1 VNSDVVVV
9 IGVGGIGLEIA
20 HRLAPGAAL
29 LLADFTEPTLDEAA
43 AHLADAGHDV
53 RAHRVDVGDAASVTE
68 LAEAAAAR
76 GPVRHLVHTAGLA
89 PGAAPPEAILRVN
102 LLGTALVLDAF
113 EPVIAPG
120 GAGVVV
126 ASLSGHLHPAL
137 SADEE
142 RQLATTPTGDLLGV
156 PCAAAD
162 RHNMVTAYGL
172 SKRANQLRV
181 RAAARTWGRR
191 GARLNSISPGVIA
204 SPMTRP
210 GLVDPTSPMHAM
222 IASTPAGRI
231 GTPGDIAAAAAF
243 LLGPDAAF
251 VTGTDLLVDGG
262 AHAATWLGSEL
273 P

>member
-1 VNSDVVVV
+1 MAQDVVVV
-9 IGVGGIGLEIA
+9 VGVGGIGLEIA
-20 HRLAPGAAL
+20 RRIAPGRAL
-29 LLADFTEPTLDEAA
+29 LLADFTESTLTDAVA
-43 AHLADAGHDV
+43 LLADAGHDV
-53 RAHRVDVGDAASVTE
+53 HAHRVDVGDAASVAE

-102 LLGTALVLDAF
+102 LLGAALVLDAV

-120 GAGVVV
+120 GAGVVI

-137 SADEE
+137 TADEE
-142 RQLATTPTGDLLGV
+142 RQVATTPTGDLLGL

-162 RHNMVTAYGL
+162 RHNMITAYGF
-172 SKRANQLRV
+172 SKYANQLRV
-181 RAAARTWGRR
+181 RAAAPAWGRR

-210 GLVDPTSPMHAM
+210 GLVDPTSPMHAI
-222 IASTPAGRI
+222 IAGTPAGRI
-231 GTPGDIAAAAAF
+231 GTPGDVAAAAAF

-262 AHAATWLGSEL
+262 AHAATWLGPEV